1 LWVSG
6 FRGGSLVINS
16 PAAIMTKPPMLEWK
30 TTASFLYDISN
41 YLGNPASC

>member
-1 LWVSG
+1 VSG

-30 TTASFLYDISN
+30 TTAAILYSII
-41 YLGNPASC
+41 YKFGNPEWG